1 MKLIARL
8 YTSINHYMETITKT
22 AITVEATVN
31 VPVEKA
37 WQFWTAPEHIMQWN
51 NASDDWHTPK
61 AENNLWVGGSFSYT
75 MAAKDGSLSF
85 DFAGVYDKVREP
97 ELIEY
102 TIADGR
108 KVKVNFTGTG
118 NQTKVTETFEAE
130 SVHST
135 ELQQQ
140 GWQAILNNFK
150 KYAERK
156 TNLIELT
163 FSITIHA
170 AAEKVYNTMLGDETY
185 RQWTS
190 EFAHGSF
197 YEGSW
202 QKGAKIKF
210 LGPDDKGNLQGMV
223 SRIIENIPNQFV
235 SIEHLG
241 EIKDGK
247 EDDSN
252 ASAWAG
258 ALENYTFTAANGST
272 LLTVQI
278 DVTGNFQSYFNETWP
293 KALARLK
300 NMCEA

>member
-1 MKLIARL
+1 
-8 YTSINHYMETITKT
+8 METITKT
-22 AITVEATVN
+22 TITVETAVN
-31 VPVEKA
+31 VPAEKA
-37 WQFWTAPEHIMQWN
+37 WKFWTEPEHIMLWN

-61 AENNLWVGGSFSYT
+61 AENNLWEGGSFSYT
-75 MAAKDGSLSF
+75 MAAKDGSFSF
-85 DFAGVYDKVREP
+85 DFAGVYDKVKEP

-102 TIADGR
+102 TMADGR
-108 KVKVNFTGTG
+108 KVKVNFAGTG
-118 NQTKVTETFEAE
+118 NQTHVTETFEAE
-130 SVHST
+130 SEHSL

-140 GWQAILNNFK
+140 GWQSILNNFK

-156 TNLIELT
+156 TNLVTLT

-170 AAEKVYNTMLGDETY
+170 PAEKVYNRMLGDETY

-202 QKGAKIKF
+202 QKGSTIHF
-210 LGPDDKGNLQGMV
+210 LGPDDKGNLQGML
-223 SRIIENIPNQFV
+223 SRIKENIQNKFV

-247 EDDSN
+247 EDYSQ

-258 ALENYTFTAANGST
+258 ALENYTFTTANGST
-272 LLTVQI
+272 VLTVQI
-278 DVTGNFQSYFNETWP
+278 DVTKNFQAFFEETWP
-293 KALARLK
+293 KALAKLK
-300 NMCEA
+300 SICEA